1 MGDMEY
7 NPKASAAAAGG
18 GGAYGKKLSRYPSG
32 SRDSYSS
39 RDSRETCSQD
49 TQVR

>member
-7 NPKASAAAAGG
+7 DPKASAAAVGG